1 MTGHKRFSDL
11 TNALPERRK
20 KSIREKS
27 DKLLEEMSM
36 ADLRQALHRTQQQL
50 ASDLEVS
57 QPAVARMEQRA
68 DMHVSSLRKV
78 IEAMGGELEV
88 RARFPQG
95 TVTLTN
101 FAAENQTEGDTAE

>member
-11 TNALPERRK
+11 TDAFSDTRRNR
-20 KSIREKS
+20 IREKS
-27 DKLLEEMSM
+27 EELLEEMSM
-36 ADLRQALHRTQQQL
+36 ADLRQALHRTQRQL
-50 ASDLEVS
+50 ADDLKVS

-68 DMHVSSLRKV
+68 DMHISSLRKV

-101 FAAENQTEGDTAE
+101 FAAQIEGDTAE